1 MAAGFRFTH
10 DPSQMT
16 MTLPDPKNY
25 RDAVLFFHDMHKVV
39 LHNAAEL
46 ERMLNDAEK
55 NGVFR
60 SFATHN
66 EWEELFYFFTE
77 VAPQHERDEERI
89 LFPALIPKV
98 PRVGFQPPTAPI
110 HFLVEGHEV
119 MQAKTI
125 RLLEDWQSFRHI
137 NRASDLTDAHEKH
150 QQEDAA
156 FVAAGRE
163 LVALYREHVRLE
175 EERVYSIAE
184 KALSGAEKLALID
197 ALRDQHDEETT
208 TSMLTFEAPQFSDP
222 HLRSQYES
230 TDARSGEI
238 VEADYEYEDEEEESA

>member
-1 MAAGFRFTH
+1 
-10 DPSQMT
+10 

-25 RDAVLFFHDMHKVV
+25 QNAVQFFHDMHKIV

-46 ERMLNDAEK
+46 ERLLADAEK

-60 SFATHN
+60 SFAAN
-66 EWEELFYFFTE
+66 IEWEELFSFFTE
-77 VAPQHERDEERI
+77 IAPQHERDEERI
-89 LFPALIPKV
+89 LFPALMPKI

-119 MQAKTI
+119 MQAKTM

-137 NRASDLTDAHEKH
+137 DRTSDLTDAHEKH

-163 LVALYREHVRLE
+163 LVALYREHVALE
-175 EERVYSIAE
+175 EERIYSLAE
-184 KALSGAEKLALID
+184 KVLNGAEKLALMD
-197 ALRDQHDEETT
+197 ALRDEHDEETT
-208 TSMLTFEAPQFSDP
+208 TSMLTFDAPQFSDP
-222 HLRSQYES
+222 HLRSEYET
-230 TDARSGEI
+230 TDVRSDDTI
-238 VEADYEYEDEEEESA
+238 DAEYEDEDEEESA